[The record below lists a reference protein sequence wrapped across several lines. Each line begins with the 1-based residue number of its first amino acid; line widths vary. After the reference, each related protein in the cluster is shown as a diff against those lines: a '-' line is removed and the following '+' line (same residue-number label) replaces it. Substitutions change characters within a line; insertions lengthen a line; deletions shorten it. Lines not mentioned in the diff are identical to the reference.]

1 MNESSILFSVVIPV
15 YNSEDYIEQ
24 LLRHF
29 VTQNNNRFEVIVSTH
44 LNTEN
49 IHNHFLVNATACM
62 DGKRYCNTKHDRY
75 MMMHTSN
82 ELCRQYNLTVI
93 DEKTR
98 NTKSRG
104 QFRNEQ
110 SLREKIKTDIDEIIR
125 TSLTVTQLFNSWN
138 LRAMILR

>member
-1 MNESSILFSVVIPV
+1 
-15 YNSEDYIEQ
+15 
-24 LLRHF
+24 
-29 VTQNNNRFEVIVSTH
+29 
-44 LNTEN
+44 
-49 IHNHFLVNATACM
+49 
-62 DGKRYCNTKHDRY
+62 

-82 ELCRQYNLTVI
+82 ELCRQYNLTVR